1 MRVLVT
7 DDSGFLKVLPL
18 LPFSPLHLSHIPPP
32 KLVAFSLWTP
42 CKQRIPTFL
51 LRVVSF
57 KNYLSS
63 LFYFSSPLHVSCPTS
78 KTPPFFFFTSHFCLS
93 FPSTLRICSLIL
105 RSLLRGF
112 HRHHPTWLAP
122 TVLLQHIPSLPA
134 LFWLVCLFT
143 KASKWSHLSYFLFNY
158 STSFNFHM
166 LLNYLLLFHIRPH
179 LLQKLPK
186 TPSRTIIFSLCH
198 FHIFSSPLN
207 GRTWFLQEPLELF
220 FKLRHL
226 FVFCFQSHVS
236 YLLWPHFLLSPK
248 TLKDFILHPFLIFFF
263 PDHLNISTFNCLPSF
278 SFLDL
283 TILLSPHFSISP
295 FRPSA
300 ALLLSTHKSV
310 AAICGT
316 SMSYLTVLLLDPSP
330 SI

>member
-1 MRVLVT
+1 
-7 DDSGFLKVLPL
+7 
-18 LPFSPLHLSHIPPP
+18 
-32 KLVAFSLWTP
+32 
-42 CKQRIPTFL
+42 
-51 LRVVSF
+51 
-57 KNYLSS
+57 
-63 LFYFSSPLHVSCPTS
+63 
-78 KTPPFFFFTSHFCLS
+78 
-93 FPSTLRICSLIL
+93 
-105 RSLLRGF
+105 
-112 HRHHPTWLAP
+112 
-122 TVLLQHIPSLPA
+122 
-134 LFWLVCLFT
+134 
-143 KASKWSHLSYFLFNY
+143 
-158 STSFNFHM
+158 M

-220 FKLRHL
+220 FKLRNL

-263 PDHLNISTFNCLPSF
+263 PDHLNTSTFNCLPSF

-283 TILLSPHFSISP
+283 TSLLSPYFSISP

-300 ALLLSTHKSV
+300 ALLISTHKSV

>member
-112 HRHHPTWLAP
+112 HRHHPTWLAR

-186 TPSRTIIFSLCH
+186 IPSRTIIFSLSP
-198 FHIFSSPLN
+198 FSHIFFTSQRPNLVPSRTPRAVFQTSS
-207 GRTWFLQEPLELF
+207 
-220 FKLRHL
+220 
-226 FVFCFQSHVS
+226 FVC
-236 YLLWPHFLLSPK
+236 
-248 TLKDFILHPFLIFFF
+248 
-263 PDHLNISTFNCLPSF
+263 
-278 SFLDL
+278 
-283 TILLSPHFSISP
+283 
-295 FRPSA
+295 
-300 ALLLSTHKSV
+300 LLLSVSR
-310 AAICGT
+310 
-316 SMSYLTVLLLDPSP
+316 LLSSLASLPPLSKNLEGFHSP
-330 SI
+330 PIFDFFLSRSSQHINFQLPPFL